1 MRTLPF
7 AYAFR
12 NLGRSP
18 VRLVASLAGAALV
31 TLLLLASG
39 GFVRGMQ
46 RTLTQPEPLHE
57 NVLLLGA
64 GSEESLER
72 SQLDANVTTIAAA
85 SVPGLKSAGGV
96 AFVSPELNVALPLHI
111 SAEAGDADGHD
122 AVLRGV
128 TNTAF
133 LVHPEVEVVAGRL
146 PVAGAD
152 ELLVGALAATRM
164 SLDDDAVAIGRT
176 LYLDGRPFAIVGRFA
191 APRTVMNAEVWV
203 PLPDLQIA
211 TRRESTLSA
220 VVLGLEPGR
229 GRFADA
235 DLFAKSRLD
244 LELVALREADYHASL
259 SRFYRPI
266 RVVVVLTAALIGI
279 GGLLGGLNTTYAAFA
294 SRVREIGMLQALG
307 YPRRA
312 IVLNLT
318 QESLFAAACGTAIGM
333 AVGWRCST
341 AWASASRWVPSR
353 SRSTRRS
360 CSSRW
365 RPGWA
370 SGWLVP
376 SRPRSR
382 ACACRSRRRSSRTE
396 PRVRPG
402 RAEPRMTRMIRMEQ
416 SPTDGFGEPANL
428 DSRGPCAKSRETH
441 NGPRRTTLGIRN
453 IRPVRGLPRSAP

>member
-1 MRTLPF
+1 MSRLPF

-96 AFVSPELNVALPLHI
+96 AFVSPELNVALPLHT
-111 SAEAGDADGHD
+111 SAEAGDGHD

-128 TNTAF
+128 TDAAF

-152 ELLVGALAATRM
+152 ELIVGALAATRM
-164 SLDDDAVAIGRT
+164 GLDDEAVAIGKT
-176 LYLDGRPFAIVGRFA
+176 LYLDGRPLAIVGRFA

-211 TRRESTLSA
+211 TRREATLSA

-333 AVGWRCST
+333 AVGWLLLDGVGVRFSMGAFT
-341 AWASASRWVPSR
+341 LALDPPVVLFALAA
-353 SRSTRRS
+353 
-360 CSSRW
+360 
-365 RPGWA
+365 GL
-370 SGWLVP
+370 GLGLVGALP
-376 SRPRSR
+376 PAL
-382 ACACRSRRRSSRTE
+382 ACLRL
-396 PRVRPG
+396 PI
-402 RAEPRMTRMIRMEQ
+402 AE
-416 SPTDGFGEPANL
+416 AL
-428 DSRGPCAKSRETH
+428 KSH
-441 NGPRRTTLGIRN
+441 
-453 IRPVRGLPRSAP
+453 